1 MTPAVTKKNLNS
13 HTITYLN
20 VSKKNDHKYK
30 NWRFHKSRVC
40 QCLTNY
46 QNNNFASFMKKYNII
61 NVYPLSNCLFFSAYS
76 KFLKLYRYVSSG
88 YAWYRQTHVNVRQS
102 YIIKYDEC
110 SKNNGK
116 FINLWSFH
124 WSLSFKVLILGL
136 DKLG

>member
-1 MTPAVTKKNLNS
+1 MFQ
-13 HTITYLN
+13 
-20 VSKKNDHKYK
+20 KNDHKYK

-61 NVYPLSNCLFFSAYS
+61 NVYPLSNCLFFSAYL

-110 SKNNGK
+110 SKNVLKIIANLSIFGLSIGPCPSK
-116 FINLWSFH
+116 YSSLALINLANCIRGVE
-124 WSLSFKVLILGL
+124 SLAH
-136 DKLG
+136 